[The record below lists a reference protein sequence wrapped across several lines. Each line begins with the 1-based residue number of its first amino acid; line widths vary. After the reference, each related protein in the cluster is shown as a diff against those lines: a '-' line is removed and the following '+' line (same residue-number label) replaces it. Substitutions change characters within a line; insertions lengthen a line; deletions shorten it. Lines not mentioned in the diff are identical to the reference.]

1 MRCNLFP
8 PSTVNPPSSLWN
20 SERTNLK
27 KWKIWEIWIC
37 DGNTHNNENLRK
49 PGIFFEKKVDGRI
62 EKWTILELSKSGL
75 LREEFCIATEMSYLR
90 GWCSEEWKEGSPV
103 L

>member
-1 MRCNLFP
+1 VKELIY
-8 PSTVNPPSSLWN
+8 
-20 SERTNLK
+20 K
-27 KWKIWEIWIC
+27 KWKIWVFWNC
-37 DGNTHNNENLRK
+37 DCNRLNNENLRK

-90 GWCSEEWKEGSPV
+90 G
-103 L
+103 